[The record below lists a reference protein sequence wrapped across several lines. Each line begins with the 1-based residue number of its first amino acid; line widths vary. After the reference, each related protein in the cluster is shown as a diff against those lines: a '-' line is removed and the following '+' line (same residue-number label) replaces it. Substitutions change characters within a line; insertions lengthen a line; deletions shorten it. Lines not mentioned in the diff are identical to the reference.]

1 MEDEKK
7 KQLIKYGIFGFVGL
21 IILLIILMI
30 IFSMGGKGSSNKKET
45 SKEIS
50 LSTGGDYEIS
60 YKPSEYTWTSTDKD
74 VALIDDSGK
83 ISALKE
89 GNTTITITTD
99 DEIIVYKIRVTV
111 DESQLEITS
120 VKMEKNTIELELGGS
135 YTMPVKYYPENAR
148 DNTLNWFSSNEKV
161 VTVENGV
168 IKVVGAGTCMV
179 TVKSNN
185 GNLDTCLV
193 KVKGAV
199 TSDVEEITFDS
210 SVVELS
216 VGVEYIINYSTIP
229 TGVDEEI
236 VWESTDPDVATVLNG
251 VVKTVKEGN
260 TTITAKGGDKEASL
274 AVTVKKSVEETNP
287 QTITLNQSEI
297 SLFVGDG
304 YTLTAVVKPDDAND
318 EKITWTSS
326 DTKVAVVDEKGNVKT
341 LALGTATITAKTS
354 NDVYQTC
361 TVNVVRKADGGNLNE
376 ATIVLNT
383 SNLFMNVGDTSQL
396 IETITP
402 QGSGSVTWESS
413 DPTVATVENG
423 LVKALQN
430 GKTTI
435 TVKLENGN
443 EATCL
448 VNVSSNNI
456 VKVILLQMNARNVT
470 LKVGGSSQLSVNVIP
485 SNATNKTVTWSSD
498 NTSVAEVDENGKVT
512 AKKAGVANITAK
524 SVDGISANSVI
535 VVTK

>member
-74 VALIDDSGK
+74 VAVIDDSGK

>member
-7 KQLIKYGIFGFVGL
+7 KQLIKYSIFGFVGL
-21 IILLIILMI
+21 VVLLIIVAI
-30 IFSMGGKGSSNKKET
+30 VSSMGGKGSASKKET

-74 VALIDDSGK
+74 VAIIDDSGK
-83 ISALKE
+83 INALKE
-89 GNTTITITTD
+89 GNTTITVTTD

-120 VKMEKNTIELELGGS
+120 VKMEKNTLELELGGS
-135 YTMPVKYYPENAR
+135 YTMSVKYYPENAR
-148 DNTLNWFSSNEKV
+148 DNTLSWFSSNEKV

-193 KVKGAV
+193 KVKGST

-229 TGVDEEI
+229 TGVEDEI
-236 VWESTDPDVATVLNG
+236 VWDSTDKEVATVENG
-251 VVKTVKEGN
+251 VVKTLKEGN

-274 AVTVKKSVEETNP
+274 AVTVKNSSEGVTPE
-287 QTITLNQSEI
+287 TITLNQSEI

-304 YTLTAVVKPDDAND
+304 YTLSAIVKPDDAKD
-318 EKITWTSS
+318 KKITWSSS
-326 DTKVAVVDEKGNVKT
+326 DTKVAVVDENGNVKT
-341 LALGTATITAKTS
+341 LSVGTAIITAKTS
-354 NDVYQTC
+354 NDVSQSC
-361 TVNVVRKADGGNLNE
+361 TVNVVRKANGGNEPSANV
-376 ATIVLNT
+376 VLNT
-383 SNLFMNVGDTSQL
+383 NNLFMNVGDTSQL
-396 IETITP
+396 IETITS
-402 QGSGSVTWESS
+402 QGVGNVTWESS
-413 DPTVATVENG
+413 DPNVATVENG

-430 GKTTI
+430 GKATI

-470 LKVGGSSQLSVNVIP
+470 LKVGGTSQLSVNVIP

-498 NTSVAEVDENGKVT
+498 NTSVAEVDDNGKVT

-524 SVDGISANSVI
+524 SVDGISAKSVI
-535 VVTK
+535 LVTK

>member
-60 YKPSEYTWTSTDKD
+60 YKPSEYTWTSTDED
-74 VALIDDSGK
+74 VAVIDDSGK